1 MKLIVVNKPMRLSDS
16 LSLLDDMFNKL
27 GSILVRCSH
36 FMGEVADIMP
46 DSGQISIEDE
56 QQNIKTIDDKIN
68 LYNQNRIKINKMI
81 KEFKKDEQREGKNN

>member
-1 MKLIVVNKPMRLSDS
+1 
-16 LSLLDDMFNKL
+16 
-27 GSILVRCSH
+27 
-36 FMGEVADIMP
+36 MP